1 MAAILATHA
10 TRSEAVSND
19 KQSSR
24 PQTAEPTERGRDD
37 ASRPVS
43 DAMLAIFLAALAAV
57 LVLGYLFLN
66 KLADISRQEDCM
78 LSRSRSCAAIE
89 LIPHPLP
96 ARLGRMAAQVSPGGT
111 SCMMPERAATRAPA
125 PIVTCGAGPTEPP
138 STAKS
143 SSVTLPL
150 NPDCAT
156 TMQCLPMTVL

>member
-43 DAMLAIFLAALAAV
+43 DAILAIFLAALAAV

-78 LSRSRSCAAIE
+78 LSRSPSCAAIE
-89 LIPHPLP
+89 L
-96 ARLGRMAAQVSPGGT
+96 RSGR
-111 SCMMPERAATRAPA
+111 
-125 PIVTCGAGPTEPP
+125 
-138 STAKS
+138 
-143 SSVTLPL
+143 
-150 NPDCAT
+150 
-156 TMQCLPMTVL
+156 